1 MIATLVSTIV
11 CTGVMQFQVN
21 IENVCQAKIAPMR
34 FFCPGPTTF
43 FTAAVLW
50 GTIGPIKVFGHQG
63 QYKELLLGFPAGIV
77 LTVAVYFLVKKFP
90 KNRYIRQFHP
100 VAFWYGGLNWA
111 PYSFSYAMPSIP
123 IAILSW
129 LWVKTRFLA
138 FWSKVSL
145 PPPTPFSNSTLTY
158 NTVQLCSLC
167 RFLGR
172 HRPQRCPSVLFCQL
186 DPQRG

>member
-63 QYKELLLGFPAGIV
+63 QYKELLLGFPAGIL
-77 LTVAVYFLVKKFP
+77 LTVIVYFLVKKFP

-129 LWVKTRFLA
+129 LWVKSRFLA
-138 FWSKVSL
+138 FWSKVS
-145 PPPTPFSNSTLTY
+145 PPDGPLSSAVLLTL
-158 NTVQLCSLC
+158 V
-167 RFLGR
+167 
-172 HRPQRCPSVLFCQL
+172 SV
-186 DPQRG
+186 